1 MNRKGQAK
9 GAGGAAI
16 FVLLLAVFILLY
28 MIFISPAEREKLL
41 NQDGEEGNKTTT
53 KSEKRVLLEASPG
66 EIIANLDGSIKH
78 EMLPVLLFLK
88 NEPDV
93 QSLATNLKIEKGLIG
108 SRDHTLTFIVEDLSN
123 LKESSLFLYVQDSK
137 GDLRIE
143 LNGNIIFD
151 QEINPQKLE
160 RIILPKDKL
169 LEGDNQLKLS
179 VNRGILSANKY
190 ELQNIEIRNNY
201 EVQNR
206 EEQSTVNL
214 DLPLREAELSYN
226 LFCKTDT
233 VITTLTIYINNKEQF
248 KGIVPCTSVQ
258 TMEVDPEVLVNG
270 ANEIAFEIDRGE
282 YQISNIVLNTKSE
295 RPRGWSSTF
304 LVSSKVWDDIQA
316 EDVEVTLNLELSGKK
331 RKIADI

>member
-108 SRDHTLTFIVEDLSN
+108 SRDHTLTFIV
-123 LKESSLFLYVQDSK
+123 
-137 GDLRIE
+137 
-143 LNGNIIFD
+143 
-151 QEINPQKLE
+151 
-160 RIILPKDKL
+160 
-169 LEGDNQLKLS
+169 
-179 VNRGILSANKY
+179 
-190 ELQNIEIRNNY
+190 
-201 EVQNR
+201 
-206 EEQSTVNL
+206 
-214 DLPLREAELSYN
+214 
-226 LFCKTDT
+226 
-233 VITTLTIYINNKEQF
+233 
-248 KGIVPCTSVQ
+248 
-258 TMEVDPEVLVNG
+258 
-270 ANEIAFEIDRGE
+270 
-282 YQISNIVLNTKSE
+282 
-295 RPRGWSSTF
+295 
-304 LVSSKVWDDIQA
+304 
-316 EDVEVTLNLELSGKK
+316 
-331 RKIADI
+331 